1 MLPLIMHYIQIKPL
15 ESNRT
20 MKEEDDD
27 EEVKVNKLS
36 RTVQL
41 SRAAMTFHYSPLW
54 IKQINPIQT
63 QAK

>member
-1 MLPLIMHYIQIKPL
+1 MLPLRMHYIQIKAL

-20 MKEEDDD
+20 RKEEENDGD
-27 EEVKVNKLS
+27 VKVNKLS

-41 SRAAMTFHYSPLW
+41 SRAAMTFPYSPLR